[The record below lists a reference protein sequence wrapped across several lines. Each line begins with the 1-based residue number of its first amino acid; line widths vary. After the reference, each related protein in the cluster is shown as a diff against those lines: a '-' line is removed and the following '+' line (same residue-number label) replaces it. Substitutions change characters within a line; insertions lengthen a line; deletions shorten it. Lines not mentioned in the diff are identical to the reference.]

1 MKHKTVCLRGYLEV
15 FGDVL
20 LKGPLMTLPLR
31 GPASSAAN
39 DFPKHECPDKLARA
53 FIFHLSAIKRGTTV
67 EIIKT
72 SQNQPFV

>member
-1 MKHKTVCLRGYLEV
+1 MKYKSGC
-15 FGDVL
+15 FGRSVGL
-20 LKGPLMTLPLR
+20 PVGVTENGPLMTLPLR